1 MDLKARK
8 ITWEPLPNVLD
19 VTELNTQSPAKMPSK
34 RSSLKVNEGSPEK
47 VTVLNQI
54 LVFMTPLF
62 QGPDVEMRRPRKQ
75 QDKTPNPTHS

>member
-54 LVFMTPLF
+54 LAINLRCLSSVYRVFNSITLNTL
-62 QGPDVEMRRPRKQ
+62 QA
-75 QDKTPNPTHS
+75 